1 MKGRGTPVVTGH
13 DGRNAQSGA
22 PYYVKALALGLPGY
36 LIGVHL
42 QAWVLLASFYLGG
55 HSDFRQI
62 YATAQM
68 VRAGES
74 GHLYDPVAQERAQN
88 KFVGVD
94 RIIPF
99 IRPAYEL
106 LLFLPLTFLSY
117 RPAYFVMLATN
128 LVLLFFVY
136 RLLRPKMENL
146 SAIHR
151 WLPAAMHLAFLPI
164 GIAMIEGQDSV
175 LLLLLFA
182 AALACLDQGRETL
195 AGVLAGLG
203 MFKFQLTIPLAL
215 VFLLWRRWD
224 FIKGMLLS
232 AVPAA
237 VLSIWMVGYAQIHYY
252 IRWLLLM
259 AQPSPRMDVYPLMTI
274 NRMMNL
280 HGLVFGILGAH
291 VSPRWIAAITIVA
304 SAVVILRLAKIRPCG
319 PDAFLYA
326 LLASAVLSYYLFFHD
341 SSSLFIPIVIA
352 LDRFVATE
360 GSTDRRGKI
369 IFRLAGLL
377 FVFPLLISYIPKYL
391 SLATLPLLGLLFCWQ
406 SYGKPGFG
414 RTTSVL
420 PSSR

>member
-1 MKGRGTPVVTGH
+1 VKG
-13 DGRNAQSGA
+13 
-22 PYYVKALALGLPGY
+22 LALGLPAY

-42 QAWVLLASFYLGG
+42 WTWVFMASFYLGG

-62 YATAQM
+62 YAAAQM
-68 VRAGES
+68 VRTGEAS
-74 GHLYDPVAQERAQN
+74 HLYDPVAQDRAQN

-117 RPAYFVMLATN
+117 LQAYFVLLATN
-128 LVLLFFVY
+128 LLLLCLVY
-136 RLLRPKMENL
+136 RLMRPKMENL
-146 SAIHR
+146 ARIYP
-151 WLPAAMHLAFLPI
+151 WLPAAMLLAFLPI
-164 GIAMIEGQDSV
+164 AIALIEGQDSV

-182 AALACLDQGRETL
+182 TAMACMDRGRETL
-195 AGVLAGLG
+195 AGVLVGLG

-215 VFLLWRRWD
+215 IFLLWRRWD
-224 FIKGMLLS
+224 VVKGILLS
-232 AVPAA
+232 AVPVAA
-237 VLSIWMVGYAQIHYY
+237 ISIWMVGFEQIRLY

-280 HGLVFGILGAH
+280 HGLVFGILGSN
-291 VSPRWIAAITIVA
+291 VSPFWIAAITIVA
-304 SAVVILRLAKIRPCG
+304 SAIVILRLARIRPCG

-341 SSSLFIPIVIA
+341 SSSLFIPIAIA
-352 LDRFVATE
+352 LDRFVAKE
-360 GSTDRRGKI
+360 ASSDRRGKTV
-369 IFRLAGLL
+369 FRLAALL
-377 FVFPLLISYIPKYL
+377 FVFPLLISYVPKYL

-406 SYGKPGFG
+406 AYGSAGC
-414 RTTSVL
+414 RAAILTTQTKSTTTGTHM
-420 PSSR
+420 SA